1 LEIVSFSQLPSTQHF
16 LLEALSHGTLETP
29 VAVITEEQVSGV
41 GSRDNQWEGGKGN
54 FFASFAIAIEK
65 LPSDLPLGSASIYF
79 SYIMKQTLVDFDEE
93 VWLKWPNDFY
103 YKHEKVGGTITQKVG
118 DVVVCGMGI
127 NLKKTSN
134 AYASLETTIDPKV
147 LLEAYLKSLEKFPSW
162 KQIFSEYEIEFEKSR
177 AFSAHIEN
185 QKTNLLEAILCQ
197 DGSLIINQK
206 KVFSLR

>member
-1 LEIVSFSQLPSTQHF
+1 
-16 LLEALSHGTLETP
+16 
-29 VAVITEEQVSGV
+29 
-41 GSRDNQWEGGKGN
+41 
-54 FFASFAIAIEK
+54 
-65 LPSDLPLGSASIYF
+65 
-79 SYIMKQTLVDFDEE
+79 MKQTLVDFDEE